1 MKNGLKKCKVFVI
14 SLALI
19 FSGLNCILAQSLD
32 EILETQ
38 PETSQPPVEMPAEPA
53 PDAVEKQPAATAAD
67 NSVDA
72 IRQRIVEL
80 AEAKVGTVHNKAGED
95 GHKIGWQN
103 LKEFYESAYQLQDLA
118 TQRPNWLK
126 DIKAI
131 GKKVNDWCGIF
142 CVWAWQKAGLPVH
155 WNTRVVGCKYRGQKS
170 MLAPGDI
177 VIIKKSVN
185 PYNHH
190 CLVKSV
196 DGNRVE
202 TIDGNQGQNSI
213 QTKSR
218 KIDDIEIFYSVAE
231 AAGAPIKPNPAA
243 GSGSSGTGVNNAA
256 SKPQSKP
263 STSPATSSQGST
275 GTNGTKPA
283 KPATASTA
291 TNAPAGDQPAANSDT
306 KLSEK
311 EIDQLITQILTLI
324 RVTLGQFF

>member
-1 MKNGLKKCKVFVI
+1 MKNGLKTCKVFII
-14 SLALI
+14 SLALV
-19 FSGLNCILAQSLD
+19 FFGLNCVLAQSLD

-38 PETSQPPVEMPAEPA
+38 PETSQPPVETPGEPA
-53 PDAVEKQPAATAAD
+53 PETVEKQAAATAD
-67 NSVDA
+67 VNNVDA
-72 IRQRIVEL
+72 IRQKIVEL
-80 AEAKVGTVHNKAGED
+80 AGAKVGTVHNKAGED

-170 MLAPGDI
+170 LLAPGDI

-231 AAGAPIKPNPAA
+231 AAGAPAKANPAA
-243 GSGSSGTGVNNAA
+243 GNGSSGAGVNNAA
-256 SKPQSKP
+256 SKPQTKP
-263 STSPATSSQGST
+263 STSQTSVSHGQT
-275 GTNGTKPA
+275 GTTGTKPSKPAASSTSANASSGNNTTA
-283 KPATASTA
+283 KPEK
-291 TNAPAGDQPAANSDT
+291 P
-306 KLSEK
+306 LSQN
-311 EIDQLITQILTLI
+311 EIDQLVNQILMLI